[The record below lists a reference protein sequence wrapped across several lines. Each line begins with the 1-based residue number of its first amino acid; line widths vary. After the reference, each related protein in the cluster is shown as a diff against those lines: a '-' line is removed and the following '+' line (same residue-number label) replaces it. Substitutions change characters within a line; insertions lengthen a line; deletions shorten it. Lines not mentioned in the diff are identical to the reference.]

1 MSTDRSEM
9 DHASPARTGVLLLN
23 LGTPDAATP
32 SAVRRYLK
40 QFLSDR
46 RVIEIPRLLW
56 WPLLNGIILN
66 TRPRQSARKYASI
79 WQEQGSPL
87 LTHTRAQTEG
97 LRVELALRGYG
108 DLVVEYAMRYGSPS
122 VDSAMDSLARQR
134 VERLLVLPLFPQY
147 SAAASA
153 SALDAVFQVMMR
165 QRNQP
170 ELRTVRS
177 FRDDPGYIHA
187 LAQQI
192 ETHWQANGRA
202 DLLLMSFHGMPRFTL
217 ERGDPYFCECQKTGR
232 LLAEALGL
240 DATQY
245 RISFQSRFGRTEWLK
260 PYTAAT
266 LAELGQAG
274 VATLDVVCPGFVADC
289 LETLEE
295 IAIEGRHI
303 FRQHG
308 GGNYR
313 YIPCLNNNSFWI
325 SALADMVLPQLSGWP
340 LGIQPDSL
348 TRQARAHA
356 LGAPI

>member
-245 RISFQSRFGRTEWLK
+245 RISFQSRFGRT
-260 PYTAAT
+260 
-266 LAELGQAG
+266 
-274 VATLDVVCPGFVADC
+274 
-289 LETLEE
+289 
-295 IAIEGRHI
+295 
-303 FRQHG
+303 
-308 GGNYR
+308 
-313 YIPCLNNNSFWI
+313 
-325 SALADMVLPQLSGWP
+325 
-340 LGIQPDSL
+340 
-348 TRQARAHA
+348 
-356 LGAPI
+356 

>member
-170 ELRTVRS
+170 
-177 FRDDPGYIHA
+177 
-187 LAQQI
+187 
-192 ETHWQANGRA
+192 
-202 DLLLMSFHGMPRFTL
+202 
-217 ERGDPYFCECQKTGR
+217 
-232 LLAEALGL
+232 
-240 DATQY
+240 
-245 RISFQSRFGRTEWLK
+245 
-260 PYTAAT
+260 
-266 LAELGQAG
+266 
-274 VATLDVVCPGFVADC
+274 
-289 LETLEE
+289 
-295 IAIEGRHI
+295 
-303 FRQHG
+303 
-308 GGNYR
+308 
-313 YIPCLNNNSFWI
+313 
-325 SALADMVLPQLSGWP
+325 
-340 LGIQPDSL
+340 
-348 TRQARAHA
+348 
-356 LGAPI
+356 